1 MNGDVAAHVVA
12 TSPAWRRIFGE
23 LAVQPV
29 ALGAYG
35 VFSVALSKYRSDV
48 T

>member
-1 MNGDVAAHVVA
+1 MNGNVAAHAGAYA
-12 TSPAWRRIFGE
+12 TVRRRIFGE
-23 LAVQPV
+23 LEVNSA